1 MAGTGSYGASTTDGS
16 ADASSIGPECRV
28 LSSRGISASAVATT
42 VIAAAPYCVA
52 DTPIPAASGPATSA
66 PTGIPII
73 DPSPSY
79 PDTRASFSAGI
90 LAAIVTVQT
99 TDIVSMATPSTNDV
113 TQIIQSG
120 SSMASERGKTTIP
133 APLRPTDRMGLPA
146 VQRSEIR
153 PPTIRPVAS
162 AAEMRPQ

>member
-16 ADASSIGPECRV
+16 ADASSIGPERMV
-28 LSSRGISASAVATT
+28 LTSRGISASAEATT

-99 TDIVSMATPSTNDV
+99 TDIVSMATPSTNEV

-120 SSMASERGKTTIP
+120 STIASDSGEIAIDAPISTTYRIERL
-133 APLRPTDRMGLPA
+133 AD
-146 VQRSEIR
+146 QRSEIR
-153 PPTIRPVAS
+153 PPPST
-162 AAEMRPQ
+162 

>member
-1 MAGTGSYGASTTDGS
+1 MAGTGSYGASTPDGS
-16 ADASSIGPECRV
+16 ADASSIGAARMV
-28 LSSRGISASAVATT
+28 LTSAGISASAEATP
-42 VIAAAPYCVA
+42 VLAAAPYCVA
-52 DTPIPAASGPATSA
+52 DTPIPAASGPATRA

-120 SSMASERGKTTIP
+120 SSIASESGEP
-133 APLRPTDRMGLPA
+133 AMAAPLRTTYRLGLLG
-146 VQRSEIR
+146 VQRS
-153 PPTIRPVAS
+153 AS
-162 AAEMRPQ
+162 R